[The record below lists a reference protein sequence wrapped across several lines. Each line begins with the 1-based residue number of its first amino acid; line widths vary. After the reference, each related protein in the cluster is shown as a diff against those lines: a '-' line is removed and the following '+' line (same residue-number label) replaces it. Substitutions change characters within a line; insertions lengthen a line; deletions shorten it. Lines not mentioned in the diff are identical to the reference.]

1 MLTDD
6 WRTQHPVAPPDALRI
21 EYKIGAQASD
31 NTRYLTLGVIRA
43 AFEY

>member
-6 WRTQHPVAPPDALRI
+6 WGTQHPVAPPDVLRI

-31 NTRYLTLGVIRA
+31 NTRYLTLGAIRA